1 MNDAN
6 VATLMSKMV
15 SVTGT
20 VTYTATATST
30 VTGSF
35 TKLNGSLNLSIN
47 QQSPISLPVF
57 KSTSALTL
65 SGNDGVTSVSLPAL
79 TSAASGLTTL
89 NFAKATSVDLSA
101 LIAYDA
107 AMTITTADAGTVDLS
122 AFTNLTKVD
131 GFAATVFD
139 ALTVVNASVLKAP
152 LFAKGEVIADAV
164 LDVDLPVWQSLSANS
179 SFDKATK
186 VVLPSVTP
194 GTSAGATVTITN
206 AFPKATYVHLI
217 AAASTVT
224 SATTASHVSVLS
236 SSAKL
241 VTLILGGT
249 YSTVNISEGGDLTS
263 LTLDGTAL
271 DVTVNATDLT
281 TINIPY
287 TAAAKGSLTVTGNAD
302 LTSLTASKVNA
313 LKGLDI
319 SANGKLASVSMAALL
334 TSAASPIVNI
344 AGNNL
349 TIENIQ
355 LPNTTPA
362 VAHKITSADFAPLAT
377 YIGAAAALVVAAS
390 DSVVVTAD
398 NVNQI
403 TSGVGVV
410 DTTVDLTA
418 AILDSADADTTLD
431 VLPTVISNVIFEQLG
446 GSTGNKEKFEIL
458 ITDLHNTNDN
468 LVQVGGSN
476 VSLIP
481 ETGLDTYYDVAAW
494 AASSGTATQ
503 LAAAGVT
510 IAKYGKG
517 QNTAVLKL
525 LDLTGS
531 VDAVYTLDAGPG
543 AAVSIIS
550 SNASSLYEIA
560 TGLMS
565 ALNAGTA
572 TASKYYSV
580 ESTDGSVSGSDIT
593 FTATNRG
600 SAAAAFALSF
610 SAKKLSGTYPSGVA
624 SSTAMYYSSTA
635 SVVAGANVASSTS
648 AYVTF
653 EAVAGGAAG
662 AKTVSMTGALATQ
675 LVAGGVNRGA
685 GEAGD
690 DETYT
695 AATETVAAGN
705 GDSVAR
711 KSVNYTS
718 KLGS

>member
-249 YSTVNISEGGDLTS
+249 YSTVNISAGGDLTS

-334 TSAASPIVNI
+334 TSAASPRVNI

-431 VLPTVISNVIFEQLG
+431 VLPTVISNVIFENLN
-446 GSTGNKEKFEIL
+446 GSTGKKEKFEIL

-468 LVQVGGSN
+468 LVQVGGSS

-503 LAAAGVT
+503 LTAAGVT
-510 IAKYGKG
+510 ITGQGKG

-525 LDLTGS
+525 LALTGS
-531 VDAVYTLDAGPG
+531 VEAVYTLDAGPG

-550 SNASSLYEIA
+550 SNASSLSEIA

-580 ESTDGSVSGSDIT
+580 VATNGSVSGSDIT

-600 SAAAAFALSF
+600 SAAADFALSF

-635 SVVAGANVASSTS
+635 SVVAGANVEDSTS

-653 EAVAGGAAG
+653 EAVAGGTAG

-675 LVAGGVNRGA
+675 LVASGVNRGA